1 MKHLGNFMG
10 HTPPTPTTG
19 NLGVAQ
25 GIWTPDEQYRFSRA
39 NTWPN
44 WSAAQLIA
52 LTAVSQGTGTYS
64 FPGTVQAGDLIVV
77 IGNDGGT
84 SSPPTGA
91 GGSAYTLAFTT
102 TTADFGYNFSA
113 FWRVRTSETSV
124 SANFGYTHMV
134 AIIRGPTTLS
144 STFTQVNVGGGGT
157 TNTSVAQSGVLI
169 GFATDRGAGVG
180 STFSG
185 QVFAD
190 YKVGAQSTFTASST
204 VALAYGSG
212 STVGCTDVNNSFGT
226 QFVLAVA
233 Q

>member
-19 NLGVAQ
+19 NSGVAQ
-25 GIWTPDEQYRFSRA
+25 GIWTPDEQYRFARA
-39 NTWPN
+39 DTWPN
-44 WSAAQLIA
+44 WSAAELIG
-52 LTAVSQGTGTYS
+52 LTAVSSGSGTYT

-77 IGNDGGT
+77 IGNDGT
-84 SSPPTGA
+84 
-91 GGSAYTLAFTT
+91 TLPSGFTKTFTT
-102 TTADFGYNFSA
+102 TTADFGYNFTGGYKI
-113 FWRVRTSETSV
+113 RTAETSV
-124 SANFGYTHMV
+124 SVSMGYNFMV

-144 STFTQVNVGGGGT
+144 STFTQVNVGSGAT

-169 GFATDRGAGVG
+169 GFATDRGSG
-180 STFSG
+180 SGATFSG

-190 YKVGAQSTFTASST
+190 YKVGAASTFTASST
-204 VALAYGSG
+204 VALSYGSG
-212 STVGCTDVNNSFGT
+212 STVGCTDINNSFGT